1 MRLDD
6 VVGQDRAVDLLR
18 RSLAGNRL
26 AHAYVFSGPPG
37 VGKRT
42 TALALARA
50 CLCEREPGSGCGSCR
65 ECRLVEAG
73 SHPDLFIEDLER
85 AQAERAGASQVSIE
99 QVRRV
104 RGHLGLRPVRGPRKI
119 GIVDDAERMT
129 VDAQNALLKTLEE
142 PPGCT
147 TLVLVATNAAVLL
160 PTIRSRCQQIRF
172 APLDESCVERLLVA
186 EGVSEADA
194 RTAAVLA
201 EGSLERAR
209 ELASGDLAERCR
221 DLQSRLD
228 DLPRTSIPEVL
239 DLAAELT
246 PARGA
251 RAEQAILVTTVLDW
265 CRRRMRAAVAE
276 SSAAADPEARERLRG
291 AVRPLER
298 AYATSRDRARYANAH
313 LSWDC
318 LLLDLRRSGT
328 TGN

>member
-129 VDAQNALLKTLEE
+129 VDAQNA
-142 PPGCT
+142 PNGH
-147 TLVLVATNAAVLL
+147 
-160 PTIRSRCQQIRF
+160 
-172 APLDESCVERLLVA
+172 
-186 EGVSEADA
+186 GV
-194 RTAAVLA
+194 
-201 EGSLERAR
+201 G
-209 ELASGDLAERCR
+209 AER
-221 DLQSRLD
+221 
-228 DLPRTSIPEVL
+228 
-239 DLAAELT
+239 
-246 PARGA
+246 PATQNEPVGH
-251 RAEQAILVTTVLDW
+251 
-265 CRRRMRAAVAE
+265 
-276 SSAAADPEARERLRG
+276 G
-291 AVRPLER
+291 
-298 AYATSRDRARYANAH
+298 
-313 LSWDC
+313 
-318 LLLDLRRSGT
+318 
-328 TGN
+328 

>member
-50 CLCEREPGSGCGSCR
+50 
-65 ECRLVEAG
+65 
-73 SHPDLFIEDLER
+73 
-85 AQAERAGASQVSIE
+85 
-99 QVRRV
+99 
-104 RGHLGLRPVRGPRKI
+104 
-119 GIVDDAERMT
+119 
-129 VDAQNALLKTLEE
+129 
-142 PPGCT
+142 
-147 TLVLVATNAAVLL
+147 
-160 PTIRSRCQQIRF
+160 
-172 APLDESCVERLLVA
+172 
-186 EGVSEADA
+186 
-194 RTAAVLA
+194 
-201 EGSLERAR
+201 
-209 ELASGDLAERCR
+209 
-221 DLQSRLD
+221 
-228 DLPRTSIPEVL
+228 
-239 DLAAELT
+239 
-246 PARGA
+246 
-251 RAEQAILVTTVLDW
+251 EQAILVTTVLDW

-291 AVRPLER
+291 AVRQLER
-298 AYATSRDRARYANAH
+298 AYATSRDLDRYANAH